1 MTTSSTFRILPEYAF
16 IRRNT
21 GFTGNG
27 VILIISCRD
36 VIIRM
41 SQAK

>member
-21 GFTGNG
+21 GFTASN
-27 VILIISCRD
+27 VDTVEHKQYKIP
-36 VIIRM
+36 
-41 SQAK
+41 